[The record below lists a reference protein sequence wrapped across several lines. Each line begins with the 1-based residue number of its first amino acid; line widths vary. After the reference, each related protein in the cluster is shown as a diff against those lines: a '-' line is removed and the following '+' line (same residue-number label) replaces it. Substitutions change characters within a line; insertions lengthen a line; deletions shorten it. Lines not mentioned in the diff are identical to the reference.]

1 MKNRIDEHDMTKK
14 MMEIMR
20 GGYKDLLK
28 EDASGQAAPSPNGGA
43 PSGPSAA
50 PDSAQPFQQGDDSP
64 EPQEDQDTLTP
75 KKGDAVFNDQLKK
88 LQTLN
93 PMVQIDNFKIYPN
106 DANVIIEGV
115 FLKRAEQDSGI
126 KFKMALT
133 AGELETSMNNI
144 DLNDTVSELLNRL
157 NGYYQIWC
165 DEWAMKMT
173 NEYKP
178 KSN

>member
-1 MKNRIDEHDMTKK
+1 
-14 MMEIMR
+14 
-20 GGYKDLLK
+20 
-28 EDASGQAAPSPNGGA
+28 
-43 PSGPSAA
+43 
-50 PDSAQPFQQGDDSP
+50 
-64 EPQEDQDTLTP
+64 
-75 KKGDAVFNDQLKK
+75 
-88 LQTLN
+88 
-93 PMVQIDNFKIYPN
+93 MVQIDNFKIYPN